1 MLRPSLPLS
10 VLQVLEH
17 VLLQEWQAP
26 EWVGSW
32 GACGRGQLELKGFPL
47 GLPFREGMSPF
58 LPPPPSPCS
67 DFHPHTPKQVTRAG
81 NNSASLETLPPAFGS
96 LLEKQIC
103 LQSDIRLVWNF
114 GRDQMPSG
122 SPLCSSFMRAQ
133 TELEER
139 CVIILSDFLWESTL
153 ALVSSPQS
161 SMNLPW

>member
-96 LLEKQIC
+96 LLENQIC
-103 LQSDIRLVWNF
+103 LQSDITWCGILAGIRCHQVC
-114 GRDQMPSG
+114 
-122 SPLCSSFMRAQ
+122 LCAHLSFVPKQ
-133 TELEER
+133 SWKSD
-139 CVIILSDFLWESTL
+139 VLSFCQISCGKAHWLL
-153 ALVSSPQS
+153 
-161 SMNLPW
+161 